1 MRQSPGP
8 DCRSFQIEKLSG
20 QGQERAQSQPGRVQV
35 ATSPWQLCSRG
46 GEWGGRGLV
55 CRGKCAIATTLP
67 PALSSLSLSLWLVL
81 KTCNILSVSRAR
93 GDSELG
99 REREGGWSTLRS
111 ESFNIV
117 FQKYLLWMSSC
128 FTIILKIKF
137 LLGYFSC
144 IRKSIIL
151 LQQNSHISPAWKLIQ
166 RDGEKRLGLV
176 QSLICH
182 SRELASSSQWRKM
195 KNCCLEKE
203 VTWIWMDDFKPLSRI
218 KP

>member
-1 MRQSPGP
+1 MAA
-8 DCRSFQIEKLSG
+8 L
-20 QGQERAQSQPGRVQV
+20 QPGRWVRGPW
-35 ATSPWQLCSRG
+35 AGLPWQMCH
-46 GEWGGRGLV
+46 
-55 CRGKCAIATTLP
+55 CHNIATGTL
-67 PALSSLSLSLWLVL
+67 LTLSLSLSLTCVENLQYSQRVPGQRWL
-81 KTCNILSVSRAR
+81 RAR
-93 GDSELG
+93 Q
-99 REREGGWSTLRS
+99 RERGRMINFKVWIIQYCLSKIPFMNGFL
-111 ESFNIV
+111 
-117 FQKYLLWMSSC
+117 
-128 FTIILKIKF
+128 TIILNIKC

-218 KP
+218 KPLKKDGWINIIFLYFSQF

>member
-67 PALSSLSLSLWLVL
+67 PALSSLSLSLTCVENLQYSQRVPGQRWL
-81 KTCNILSVSRAR
+81 RAR
-93 GDSELG
+93 Q
-99 REREGGWSTLRS
+99 RERGRMINFKVWIIQYCLSKIPFMNGFL
-111 ESFNIV
+111 
-117 FQKYLLWMSSC
+117 
-128 FTIILKIKF
+128 TIILNIKC